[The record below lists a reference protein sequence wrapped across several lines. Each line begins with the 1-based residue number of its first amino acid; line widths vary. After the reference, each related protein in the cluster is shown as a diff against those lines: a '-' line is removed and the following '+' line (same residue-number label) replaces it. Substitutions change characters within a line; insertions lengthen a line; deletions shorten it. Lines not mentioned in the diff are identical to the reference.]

1 MAPRKPMS
9 RRGSTRREFLTGAA
23 RLGAGAAV
31 VGAAGHGALGC
42 LFPDVGGTWAAMTGQ
57 CMEDGGVPPPTANGR
72 VVEVLRAD
80 SVATEPRVAIN
91 PDAVRPML
99 DAALAALT
107 DGAASPWAALLP
119 DYGAETRIGLKVNC
133 LNQYLATSLPLVQA
147 IVASLV
153 EGLGVEPARITVW
166 DRRVDELTR
175 AGFTSEAVGGAT
187 VAGTVTST
195 TDSSGP
201 GYSKALCGKVAGK
214 TPLLSRI
221 ITEQTDL
228 TINVPVLK
236 THVVSGITAAFKNIY
251 GIINNPGDYHD
262 NANEA
267 LPALYALPPIRNH
280 LRLTIVDALIAV
292 LTGGTSDPP
301 DAQPRRLIVGQDPL
315 AVDSYCL
322 ALTNQLRAEFAKPPG
337 DVPLELLEWL
347 DKAQE
352 SGLGTRSYDLV
363 AVTQ

>member
-9 RRGSTRREFLTGAA
+9 RPGSTRREFLSGAA
-23 RLGAGAAV
+23 RLTAGAAV
-31 VGAAGHGALGC
+31 AGAAGPAAVGC
-42 LFPDVGGTWAAMTGQ
+42 LFPDVGGKWASITGQ
-57 CMEDGGVPPPTANGR
+57 CLDDGGVAPPTASAR
-72 VVEVLRAD
+72 VVEVLRQD
-80 SVATEPRVAIN
+80 SVVTAPGIAIN
-91 PDAVRPML
+91 PAAVRPML

-107 DGAASPWAALLP
+107 DGAAAPWAVLLP
-119 DYGAETRIGLKVNC
+119 DYGATTRIGLKVNC

-153 EGLGVEPARITVW
+153 EGLGIEPARITVW
-166 DRRVDELTR
+166 DRRLDELTR
-175 AGFTSEAVGGAT
+175 GGFTSDALQGAT
-187 VAGTVTST
+187 VVGTVTST
-195 TDSSGP
+195 TDTSGP
-201 GYSKALCGKVAGK
+201 GYSKAICGEVAGK
-214 TPLLSRI
+214 TPLLSKI

-251 GIINNPGDYHD
+251 GIIDNPGDYHS

-280 LRLTIVDALIAV
+280 LRLTIVDSLIAV

-322 ALTNQLRAEFAKPPG
+322 ALANQLRAEFAKPPG
-337 DVPLELLEWL
+337 DVQAGLLEWL
-347 DKAQE
+347 DKAAE
-352 SGLGTRSYDLV
+352 LGLGTRSYELV